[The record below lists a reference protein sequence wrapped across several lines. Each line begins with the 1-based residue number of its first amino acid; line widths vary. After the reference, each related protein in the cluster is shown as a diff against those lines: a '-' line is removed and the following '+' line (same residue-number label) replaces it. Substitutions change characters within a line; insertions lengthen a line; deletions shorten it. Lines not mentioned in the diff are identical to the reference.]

1 LDALTT
7 YCSPPPPSIKPDLA
21 KFTSLQAL
29 ECCQLKDIVASK
41 PEKLDA
47 LVADMGENWSVGQKQ
62 LLCFGRVILKRSRIL
77 FMDEATAS
85 VDSQTDA
92 AIQKIIREEFA
103 ECTVISVAHRIPTVM
118 DSDRVL
124 VLDAGLVAE
133 FDAPSKLMRRP
144 SLFGAMVQEYAS
156 RSSSVKETAG

>member
-1 LDALTT
+1 
-7 YCSPPPPSIKPDLA
+7 
-21 KFTSLQAL
+21 
-29 ECCQLKDIVASK
+29 
-41 PEKLDA
+41 
-47 LVADMGENWSVGQKQ
+47 MGENWSLGQKQ

-92 AIQKIIREEFA
+92 TIQRIIPEEFA
-103 ECTVISVAHRIPTVM
+103 ECTVISIAHRIATVM

-124 VLDAGLVAE
+124 VLDAGLVKE
-133 FDAPSKLMRRP
+133 FDAPSELMGRP

-156 RSSSVKETAG
+156 RSSSTQATEG

>member
-1 LDALTT
+1 
-7 YCSPPPPSIKPDLA
+7 
-21 KFTSLQAL
+21 
-29 ECCQLKDIVASK
+29 
-41 PEKLDA
+41 
-47 LVADMGENWSVGQKQ
+47 MGENWSVGQKQ

-92 AIQKIIREEFA
+92 AIQKIIREEFT

-124 VLDAGLVAE
+124 VLDAGSSRFALASFPLLYSLSEGQAIPDSENEMHCVCVSGLVAE

>member
-1 LDALTT
+1 LPRFKHIQIRLVVR
-7 YCSPPPPSIKPDLA
+7 LA
-21 KFTSLQAL
+21 ETRTVCLFAHGLLLFLA
-29 ECCQLKDIVASK
+29 
-41 PEKLDA
+41 
-47 LVADMGENWSVGQKQ
+47 VADMGENWSVGQKQ

-124 VLDAGLVAE
+124 VLDAGSARFALAS
-133 FDAPSKLMRRP
+133 FPLLY
-144 SLFGAMVQEYAS
+144 SLS
-156 RSSSVKETAG
+156 